1 MTQRVLD
8 WISTRLSSGQRVA
21 SATVLEAK
29 GSVPGKPGAR
39 IALTNETDQFGTIGG
54 AGLELKVVE
63 RLIEM
68 LNSDTNGGEVATYG
82 LNKGAKGYEVT
93 PLDSLCGGQV
103 TLSLETVNPMPH
115 LLLMGGGHVAAAI
128 ADVCVGMGWDH
139 SVQDTRETYAD
150 EEAYPLAR
158 EHHANDISEFFT
170 DEDSESITRFSNIL
184 LLGHDWK
191 EDEERLLKLLMIIDP
206 INHRPEI
213 GVIGSRS
220 KWQSFCKTC
229 LEQGIEQAT
238 LDTIQCPIGLNIGA
252 ESPEEIA
259 IAVVAGIIANMK
271 GFDPS
276 EETWRQSTA

>member
-1 MTQRVLD
+1 MIWMNWSAGRLSPTVYFDNPSRATMTQRVLD

-115 LLLMGGGHVAAAI
+115 LLLMGDLFRVNGSPQIIQSGFMAPRR
-128 ADVCVGMGWDH
+128 CVW
-139 SVQDTRETYAD
+139 A
-150 EEAYPLAR
+150 
-158 EHHANDISEFFT
+158 
-170 DEDSESITRFSNIL
+170 
-184 LLGHDWK
+184 
-191 EDEERLLKLLMIIDP
+191 
-206 INHRPEI
+206 
-213 GVIGSRS
+213 
-220 KWQSFCKTC
+220 
-229 LEQGIEQAT
+229 
-238 LDTIQCPIGLNIGA
+238 
-252 ESPEEIA
+252 
-259 IAVVAGIIANMK
+259 
-271 GFDPS
+271 
-276 EETWRQSTA
+276 